1 MTQGAAILLVVDAG
15 RRDGND
21 PASILESAGYSI
33 LRPGGDESVIASTIA
48 NAPDLLLLDVG
59 AVDDDDGSSEDVVRR
74 VRSNAATESTP
85 VLILAHTP
93 VSSAVK
99 ARSLEAGAD
108 AVLAAPYDRG
118 ELVALV
124 RALLRLRS
132 YEREARKHA
141 EVLREADR
149 KKNEFLAILAHELR
163 NPLGAVRAGVA
174 LLQGPPG
181 SSDRGAA
188 ILTSVDRQTRNL
200 TRLVDDL
207 LDASRIAHGKVA
219 LEKTYIDLRDVIAS
233 AVEAVRPAYERND
246 VVLAHKPWATAL
258 VVLGDPTRLEQV
270 VANLLDN
277 ALKYTPRHGEVA
289 VSVEPSPLRDGC
301 VESAIIRVR
310 DSGAGIAKPHID
322 ELSTLFFQGDT
333 SLSRTKGGL
342 GIGLTMVRNLVQLH
356 GGDVTVSSE
365 GEGRGTEFAV
375 EIPLGDGA
383 VGAQP
388 SEPVPSR
395 APGALRVLLVDDNE
409 DSCGLFEI
417 ALESAGHK
425 VESAFDGVTG
435 LDRVLTGDYDVAV
448 VDIGLP
454 GIDGFDLAR
463 RARAALG
470 DRAPRLVAMTGYGRD
485 SDLEES
491 KQAGFSVHLVKPVEV
506 SRLIEAVVGST
517 TG

>member
-1 MTQGAAILLVVDAG
+1 VTSADGIVLLVDDAP
-15 RRDGND
+15 RDGSTT
-21 PASILESAGYSI
+21 AVTLEGAGFSV
-33 LRPGGDESVIASTIA
+33 LRSEGVDSVIASAIA
-48 NAPDLLLLDVG
+48 SAPDLLLLDLG
-59 AVDDDDGSSEDVVRR
+59 DGELAIEEVVRQLR
-74 VRSNAATESTP
+74 REESIGSIPVIVLARS
-85 VLILAHTP
+85 P

-108 AVLAAPYDRG
+108 AFLAAPYDRG

-124 RALLRLRS
+124 RSLLRLRG
-132 YEREARKHA
+132 YEREARQHV

-149 KKNEFLAILAHELR
+149 KKNEFLAMLAHELR

-174 LLQGPPG
+174 LLQGPNASG
-181 SSDRGAA
+181 EHGAA
-188 ILTSVDRQTRNL
+188 ILTAVDRQTKNL
-200 TRLVDDL
+200 TRMVDDL
-207 LDASRIAHGKVA
+207 LDASRIAHGKVL
-219 LEKTYIDLRDVIAS
+219 LEKSYVDLRDVIAS

-246 VVLAHKPWATAL
+246 VLLAHKPWATAL
-258 VVLGDPTRLEQV
+258 MVLGDPTRLEQV

-277 ALKYTPRHGEVA
+277 ALKYTPKHGEVA
-289 VSVEPSPLRDGC
+289 VSVERAPVRGGLVD
-301 VESAIIRVR
+301 SAIIRVR
-310 DSGAGIAKPHID
+310 DSGAGIAKPYID
-322 ELSTLFFQGDT
+322 ELFTLFFQGDT

-356 GGDVTVSSE
+356 GGDVTVSSD

-375 EIPLGDGA
+375 EIPLGDA
-383 VGAQP
+383 DVGSKP

-417 ALESAGHK
+417 ALGAAGHE
-425 VESAFDGVTG
+425 VDCAYDGVTG
-435 LDRVLTGDYDVAV
+435 LERIVAGEYDVAV

-454 GIDGFDLAR
+454 GMDGFDLAK

-485 SDLEES
+485 SDREASRE
-491 KQAGFSVHLVKPVEV
+491 AGFSLHLVKPVEV
-506 SRLIEAVVGST
+506 ARLLDAVVGPT
-517 TG
+517 AG